1 MSLHMKGAQDVQC
14 RFIVSGAGAQKVEY
28 ARLYRKM
35 AAILTLQ
42 MFCVKL
48 LSLSPSFPASYGGAC
63 FKSQHFAGRGW
74 KDQGF
79 YASLGYTLGSR
90 PSWNLLTLSL
100 TYVFIWGHTLL
111 VLLFEYATSHTSSR
125 VKDLFLQDGLL
136 SGDWLLRA
144 IFMNVWMCWW
154 VILWTLLGDGG
165 NSRGG
170 CEDIACRLY
179 FALSYCCST
188 LLPVGCEV
196 YVLTGVFCFYS
207 VSTWARNMKPCDHL
221 LNPLKTM
228 SQNTSLIIYL
238 CFLQIF
244 WPQAHQSNKYI
255 WSQREKR
262 GKGMCQGTKQRDSV
276 FSLGIDNFK
285 RI

>member
-42 MFCVKL
+42 VFYVKL

-63 FKSQHFAGRGW
+63 FKSQHFVGRGW

-100 TYVFIWGHTLL
+100 TYVFIWGHTVL

-154 VILWTLLGDGG
+154 AILWTLLGDGG

-188 LLPVGCEV
+188 LLPVGREV
-196 YVLTGVFCFYS
+196 
-207 VSTWARNMKPCDHL
+207 R
-221 LNPLKTM
+221 
-228 SQNTSLIIYL
+228 SLS
-238 CFLQIF
+238 C
-244 WPQAHQSNKYI
+244 
-255 WSQREKR
+255 
-262 GKGMCQGTKQRDSV
+262 M
-276 FSLGIDNFK
+276 FSLGFSVSILFQHGPETWNHVTIYWILWRPWAKIHLLSFTFASFK
-285 RI
+285 YFGHRHTKVTNTYDHRGRKEAKECVRAQNKETLCLV